1 MTSNVEYKVTKL
13 TRDDYDEWAVLFRAY
28 IDFYRSSLDDEQYK
42 KTFDR
47 IIVEKDGL
55 QALVVRQVGD
65 GAEKMVG
72 IAHFFPE
79 LTPWSEKKIMMLND
93 LFVDPAIRGQGL
105 GRKLIEAVADVARDT
120 GCLRLQWLTKHDN
133 VTARSLYDKLADT
146 QFVQYRMAL

>member
-28 IDFYRSSLDDEQYK
+28 IDFYRSSIDDEQYK

-65 GAEKMVG
+65 GTEKMVG

-133 VTARSLYDKLADT
+133 VTARALYDKLADT

>member
-28 IDFYRSSLDDEQYK
+28 IDFYRSSIDDEQYK

-65 GAEKMVG
+65 GTEKMVG

-79 LTPWSEKKIMMLND
+79 LTPWSEKKIMMLNGT
-93 LFVDPAIRGQGL
+93 VPAWSPL
-105 GRKLIEAVADVARDT
+105 P
-120 GCLRLQWLTKHDN
+120 LRCFPSPANKRN
-133 VTARSLYDKLADT
+133 
-146 QFVQYRMAL
+146 

>member
-28 IDFYRSSLDDEQYK
+28 IDFYRSSIDDEQYK
-42 KTFDR
+42 KTFNR

-65 GAEKMVG
+65 GTEKMVG

-79 LTPWSEKKIMMLND
+79 LTPWSEKKIMMLNGT
-93 LFVDPAIRGQGL
+93 VPAWCPL
-105 GRKLIEAVADVARDT
+105 P
-120 GCLRLQWLTKHDN
+120 LRCFPSPANKRN
-133 VTARSLYDKLADT
+133 
-146 QFVQYRMAL
+146 